1 MKMHLRKAAAMI
13 LALLISAAALT
24 GCKINLNP
32 ADSENPAMVVL
43 GEKVYLDEAKLYIYM
58 TQCDMERKYGE
69 MLKNTYGDMHTF
81 WVDNGYWES
90 ALYSGPAKIYQTK
103 LLLKYAD
110 ENGIKLSDEDKAAAE
125 AAYKN
130 FTESGTKV
138 VEYADNPSDA
148 LVRRYFEENALAN
161 RAYQTIVA
169 NIDTTFNEDEMLRKT
184 FEGVYVTA
192 NEKKVLPADAPE
204 GTEPEAYTEE
214 EQKEA
219 RESAMEDIDLR
230 MRKGE
235 TITDIV
241 KAYENHPRVSV
252 RTIEKRSIS
261 KQKAEELVDTYPY
274 YKIAWEL
281 KTGEFSNDIIE
292 AKSGTMI
299 GYALHMLND
308 DDAEARQSA
317 KDTELTTRRTA
328 AFTDAYSKL
337 LAKYKAMHVYEA
349 KTQSVKYKGDAYPLP
364 ETPTESGSETPSESE
379 TEASK

>member
-1 MKMHLRKAAAMI
+1 MKMHLRKAAALI
-13 LALLISAAALT
+13 LASLLSAAVLT

-43 GEKVYLDEAKLYIYM
+43 GEQIYLDEAKLYIYM
-58 TQCDMERKYGE
+58 TQCDMERRYGE
-69 MLKNTYGDMHTF
+69 VLKSSYGDLRTF
-81 WVDNGYWES
+81 WVDNGYWTS

-125 AAYKN
+125 NAYKT
-130 FTESGTKV
+130 FTEAGTKV

-161 RAYQTIVA
+161 RVYQTIVA

-192 NEKKVLPADAPE
+192 LEKKVLPADAPE

-219 RESAMEDIDLR
+219 REDAMKDVDERLK
-230 MRKGE
+230 KGE
-235 TITDIV
+235 SPADIA
-241 KAYENHPRVSV
+241 KAFENHPRVMV

-261 KQKAEELVDTYPY
+261 KKQADELVDSYPY
-274 YKIAWEL
+274 YQIAWEL
-281 KTGEFSNDIIE
+281 KTGEYSNDIIE
-292 AKSGTMI
+292 TKSGTMI

-317 KDTELTTRRTA
+317 KDTELSNRRTA
-328 AFTDAYSKL
+328 AFGEAYGKL
-337 LAKYKAMHVYEA
+337 LTKYKAMHVYEA
-349 KTQSVKYKGDAYPLP
+349 KTQAVSYKGDAYPVP

-379 TEASK
+379 SEASK

>member
-1 MKMHLRKAAAMI
+1 MKMHLKKAAALI
-13 LALLISAAALT
+13 LAALLSAAALT

-43 GEKVYLDEAKLYIYM
+43 GENVYLDEVKLYIYM
-58 TQCDMERKYGE
+58 TQSDMEQRYGE
-69 MLKNTYGDMHTF
+69 LLKSSYGDLRKF
-81 WVDNGYWES
+81 WVDNGYWVS
-90 ALYSGPAKIYQTK
+90 AQHSGPAKVYQTK

-125 AAYKN
+125 TAYKT
-130 FTESGTKV
+130 FTEAGTKV
-138 VEYADNPSDA
+138 LEYADNPSDA

-161 RAYQTIVA
+161 RVYQTIVA

-184 FEGVYVTA
+184 FEGVFVTA
-192 NEKKVLPADAPE
+192 MEKKVLPADAPE

-219 RESAMEDIDLR
+219 RESAMEDIDKR
-230 MRKGE
+230 IRKGE
-235 TITDIV
+235 AITDIV
-241 KAYENHPRVSV
+241 KAFENHPRVSV
-252 RTIEKRSIS
+252 RSIEKRSIS
-261 KQKAEELVDTYPY
+261 KKQANELTDSYPY

-281 KTGEFSNDIIE
+281 KTGEFSNDIIQ

-299 GYALHMLND
+299 GYALRMLND
-308 DDAEARQSA
+308 DDADARQSA
-317 KDTELTTRRTA
+317 KDAELTTRRTA
-328 AFTDAYSKL
+328 AFTEAYGKL

-349 KTQSVKYKGDAYPLP
+349 KTQAVSYKGDAYPVP